1 MGNALLLNQQL
12 INAESY
18 HSTTFRNRPLNG
30 GVEGKFTINWIE
42 AFTLFWYLLLSYD
55 KPIT

>member
-42 AFTLFWYLLLSYD
+42 AFTLF
-55 KPIT
+55 